1 MRNDKDLP
9 EGLPDLGKTERA
21 NVAKTLTSQ
30 VSRIKG
36 SVKTPSL
43 QKAKSMSTRRA
54 RSLGF
59 DRSGP
64 SSGPD
69 M

>member
-1 MRNDKDLP
+1 MRNDKYP
-9 EGLPDLGKTERA
+9 PKGLPDLGRTERA

-43 QKAKSMSTRRA
+43 QKAKSMFTRRA
-54 RSLGF
+54 RSLGL
-59 DRSGP
+59 DRGGP